1 MAELFNTVL
10 SSNAIHANK
19 NIIGAGPVGIR
30 GVWTTTKFGSG
41 VLYCSDCHINFTE
54 INLISAK
61 STPAVAL

>member
-30 GVWTTTKFGSG
+30 GSGTPQNLVVGS
-41 VLYCSDCHINFTE
+41 YT
-54 INLISAK
+54 AQ
-61 STPAVAL
+61 TAT